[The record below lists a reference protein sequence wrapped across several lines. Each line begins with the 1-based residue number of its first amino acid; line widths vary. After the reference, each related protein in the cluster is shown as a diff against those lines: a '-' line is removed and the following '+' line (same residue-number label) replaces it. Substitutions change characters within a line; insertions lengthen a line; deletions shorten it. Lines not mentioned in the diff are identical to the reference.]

1 VASTVRSDEVAP
13 EPWANGGGTTRE
25 LARDGDGSWRIS
37 LADIDRDGPFSTF
50 AGRNRLLTV
59 VGGSVLGLE
68 VDGETHMVE
77 PQRPFAFSGDAHVV
91 ATVPEGAVRALNV
104 VVDPEAVSPFVTV
117 LELGR
122 SSVLPLAED
131 QAAYVVKGSEAGC
144 LVTGPAEVAGRCTV
158 AVVTLERV
166 S

>member
-1 VASTVRSDEVAP
+1 VVRSDEVAP
-13 EPWANGGGTTRE
+13 EPWANGGGTTRV
-25 LARDGDGSWRIS
+25 LARAGDGSWRIS

-50 AGRNRLLTV
+50 AGRHRLLTV
-59 VGGSVLGLE
+59 VDGPVLGLE
-68 VDGETHMVE
+68 VDGETHVVE

-104 VVDPEAVSPFVTV
+104 VVDPEVVSPFVTV

-122 SSVLPLAED
+122 SSVLPLADD

-144 LVTGPAEVAGRCTV
+144 LVIGPGEVSGRCTV
-158 AVVTLERV
+158 AVVTLQRV
-166 S
+166 G